1 MAYTMLRNKAVSRND
16 TKNSLEQAAL
26 AFIREDCEGF
36 ALTPIKLRI
45 SVTGILIL
53 RAPA

>member
-26 AFIREDCEGF
+26 AFIC
-36 ALTPIKLRI
+36 
-45 SVTGILIL
+45 
-53 RAPA
+53 